1 MHSQINNFSI
11 SNYPL
16 LFVKCFSY
24 QIFLRDFSF
33 YSISTD
39 SNSTFH
45 FLLVTMLPAYTIF
58 ELIPAT
64 PILKLYG
71 LLLDKFVHV
80 AYFVWLYTHYS
91 KYLILLF
98 IWSARKDS
106 NLHMF
111 PYKRNSLNRWR
122 TCGYLSPDSLY
133 DIWKTLDLTY
143 NLSMTWLLRTRN
155 LQLRNSQILL
165 YKPGLRIVV
174 RR

>member
-1 MHSQINNFSI
+1 MFFILNIFKGFFFLFDLNWFEQ
-11 SNYPL
+11 YLPL
-16 LFVKCFSY
+16 LSVA
-24 QIFLRDFSF
+24 
-33 YSISTD
+33 
-39 SNSTFH
+39 
-45 FLLVTMLPAYTIF
+45 MLPAYTIF

-155 LQLRNSQILL
+155 LQLRNSQILPS
-165 YKPGLRIVV
+165 KPEFRIVM
-174 RR
+174 RRWANSYWLSTPLPFLFTR